1 MRHALVQPSCWLR
14 TREQSSAFGRDEVQG
29 FAKNESI
36 AWPWESDKQAAFN
49 EFERMWGLMGIT
61 STREG
66 GSCNITCY
74 KDQVFPKKVVPAL
87 STADG
92 GNS

>member
-1 MRHALVQPSCWLR
+1 M
-14 TREQSSAFGRDEVQG
+14 QG

-36 AWPWESDKQAAFN
+36 AWPWESDKQAAWD
-49 EFERMWGLMGIT
+49 EFERMWRLMGIT

-66 GSCNITCY
+66 GGCNITCY
-74 KDQVFPKKVVPAL
+74 KDQVFPKTAVGRPLAL
-87 STADG
+87 STANG

>member
-1 MRHALVQPSCWLR
+1 MAVFVR
-14 TREQSSAFGRDEVQG
+14 RDEVQG

-36 AWPWESDKQAAFN
+36 AWPWESGKQAAFD
-49 EFERMWGLMGIT
+49 EFERMWRLMGIT

-74 KDQVFPKKVVPAL
+74 KDQVFPKKAVPAV
-87 STADG
+87 G
-92 GNS
+92 GGGA